1 MTFLLLKAITALTLE
16 VVISVASNSLP
27 VISLYH
33 FENSAS
39 SIVAR
44 YSVARLTSLL
54 VRGSILLNNSFL
66 GTQLISII

>member
-27 VISLYH
+27 VIFLYH
-33 FENSAS
+33 FENSVS

-54 VRGSILLNNSFL
+54 VRGNILLNNSFL